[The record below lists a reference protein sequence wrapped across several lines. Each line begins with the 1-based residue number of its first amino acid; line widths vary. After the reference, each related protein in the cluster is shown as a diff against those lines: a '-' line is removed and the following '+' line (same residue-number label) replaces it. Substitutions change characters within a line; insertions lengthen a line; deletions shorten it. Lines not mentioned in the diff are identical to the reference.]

1 MRQTDRQI
9 DGISPWVDVE
19 IAIGGIASRPENES
33 SVQTYVHTVLSEI
46 IFDIP
51 NANWNTLQ

>member
-19 IAIGGIASRPENES
+19 IAIGGIESRPENES
-33 SVQTYVHTVLSEI
+33 SVQTYVHTVLS
-46 IFDIP
+46 
-51 NANWNTLQ
+51 